1 LYLQHRV
8 PAGSGGAVR
17 GQVRCTWNSQT
28 AALDQQGSSAC
39 MGGSQMGE
47 RDKARPPKIH
57 ASLAEKRRRPEAV
70 LEHIGEGDDV
80 IVGMHNSEP
89 ATVLNAMEANAD
101 RSFGVR
107 AHQMFPAASVV
118 TCTGSSPGSAT
129 SPGSSR
135 RPSGR
140 LFARGPATWY
150 PTTHRE
156 REHHGHA
163 QAHPPEQGRRDQHPG
178 RGRLYEFVREN
189 PGVEYWPVDQTNNER
204 AIAGEKS
211 FVAVNATMEVD
222 FPGQCASESL
232 GGPTGPLLGG
242 NRISR
247 AGPCSPR
254 TANPLSCCTRPP
266 PTSRSP
272 ASRRSSI
279 RGGRHHLQEHRGPRD
294 DRVRR
299 GRAAREQHK
308 GTGAQAHSRSP
319 PEFPRGVEAEGEG
332 DQLPLIPHT
341 GRKQH

>member
-1 LYLQHRV
+1 
-8 PAGSGGAVR
+8 
-17 GQVRCTWNSQT
+17 
-28 AALDQQGSSAC
+28 
-39 MGGSQMGE
+39 MGE

-232 GGPTGPLLGG
+232 GGSYWSSSGG
-242 NRISR
+242 QPDFARGALFSEDGQSFIVLHSTTADESVSRI
-247 AGPCSPR
+247 
-254 TANPLSCCTRPP
+254 TAQLHPGAAVTTFKNIVDRVMTEYGVAELRG
-266 PTSRSP
+266 
-272 ASRRSSI
+272 SSI
-279 RGGRHHLQEHRGPRD
+279 RERA
-294 DRVRR
+294 RR
-299 GRAAREQHK
+299 LIAVAHPNFREELKQKAREINY
-308 GTGAQAHSRSP
+308 
-319 PEFPRGVEAEGEG
+319 
-332 DQLPLIPHT
+332 L
-341 GRKQH
+341 